1 MMKETGICPLSLLKT
16 GQKGTVVALAGGQ
29 EFQSRLVS
37 MGLNVGCDLEV
48 IHSGNGRGGPTLVA
62 AGESRIAV
70 GHGML
75 ARIQVAVDPE

>member
-1 MMKETGICPLSLLKT
+1 MMEKAGIHPLSLLRA
-16 GQKGTVVALAGGQ
+16 GQKGTVIALTGGR

-48 IHSGNGRGGPTLVA
+48 VHSGNGRGGPTLVA
-62 AGESRIAV
+62 TGESRIAV

-75 ARIQVAVDPE
+75 DRIQIAVDPE